1 MDCSKGISM
10 KKILAADIGGT
21 NSRFAYFQWAG
32 GQSLSLVE
40 SKWLKTRDYS
50 SFGALLNQFEAL
62 GFPLPAEEADTA
74 VFAIAGPVE
83 QGQFSPP
90 PYIPWEV
97 DLSRADQQFGL
108 RQWEL
113 INDFVAQAYACR
125 SPIIETALQI
135 ISGEVDPA
143 APLAVIGA
151 GTALGQAALVPDGKG
166 GYEAVPSEGGH
177 TPFPFVSEEETKY
190 MNFLLNEEKGPY
202 VLANTVVSGKGLSL
216 IHQYL
221 TGEKLEPAEV
231 AARLQEDS
239 ETLTWMAR
247 FYGRACRIVALQVVA
262 RGGVYIAGGVAARTP
277 QLVTHPSFKAEF
289 TYSKTMEPLLKKIPV
304 FLNVNEESGLWGAA
318 LRGVQRLKAK
328 VRNGSR

>member
-1 MDCSKGISM
+1 M

-21 NSRFAYFQWAG
+21 NSRFAYFQWADD
-32 GQSLSLVE
+32 QFLSLVE
-40 SKWLKTRDYS
+40 SKWLKTREVS
-50 SFGALLNQFEAL
+50 SFGRLLNQL
-62 GFPLPAEEADTA
+62 QSSTFPLPVREADIA

-83 QGQFSPP
+83 QGRFSHP

-97 DLSRADQQFGL
+97 DLSNADQKFGL
-108 RQWEL
+108 KQWEL

-125 SPIIETALQI
+125 SPIIEAALQI
-135 ISGEVDPA
+135 IPGEVDPTM
-143 APLAVIGA
+143 PLVVIGA
-151 GTALGQAALVPDGKG
+151 GTALGQAALVPDCRD
-166 GYEAVPSEGGH
+166 GYEAFPSEVGH
-177 TPFPFVSEEETKY
+177 TPFPFVSGEEFGY
-190 MNFLLNEEKGPY
+190 MNFLLREGKDPY

-216 IHQYL
+216 IHEYL

-231 AARLQEDS
+231 AVKLREDS

-247 FYGRACRIVALQVVA
+247 FYGRACRIAALQVVA
-262 RGGVYIAGGVAARTP
+262 RGGVYVAGGVAARTP

-289 TYSKTMEPLLKKIPV
+289 TYSKTMESLLNKIPV

-328 VRNGSR
+328 GRNGPR